1 MRDDDE
7 TTFKNRLDLLQY
19 RMAEIVFRPGRVVR
33 ACWRGGR
40 PTINRYMLAFLTV
53 FLPALGFGIVMGWA
67 MSGSEHFLF
76 GAERTFTRQ
85 LGEAFMLIWM
95 IAVLYL
101 LAIGITIIVM
111 GWFRK
116 GPRRG

>member
-7 TTFKNRLDLLQY
+7 TTFKDRLDLLQY
-19 RMAEIVFRPGRVVR
+19 RMAEMVFGPSRVIR

-40 PTINRYMLAFLTV
+40 LAMHRYMLAFLTV

-67 MSGSEHFLF
+67 MSGSEHCLF

-101 LAIGITIIVM
+101 LA
-111 GWFRK
+111 
-116 GPRRG
+116 

>member
-1 MRDDDE
+1 
-7 TTFKNRLDLLQY
+7 
-19 RMAEIVFRPGRVVR
+19 
-33 ACWRGGR
+33 
-40 PTINRYMLAFLTV
+40 
-53 FLPALGFGIVMGWA
+53 